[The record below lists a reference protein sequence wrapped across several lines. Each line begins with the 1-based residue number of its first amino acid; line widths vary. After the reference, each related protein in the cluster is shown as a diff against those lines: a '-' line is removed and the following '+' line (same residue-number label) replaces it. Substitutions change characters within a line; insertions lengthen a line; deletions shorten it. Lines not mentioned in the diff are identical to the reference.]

1 MTFPLLLWAALRFGP
16 AGAATAT
23 FAVAAV
29 MAEQASRGLGAF
41 VIAGTRPDQQV
52 VEAYVY
58 LVLAASTALIPA
70 AVLAE
75 RMRLTR
81 QLRKNEE
88 QYRQLFERNP
98 HPMWIFDPETLAF
111 LAVNDAAVAQYG
123 YDREEFASRTIRDI
137 RPTEDLARLDRDLAS
152 DHHGLDIA
160 GTWRHRK
167 KDGTVFEVE
176 ITSHEIDWHGRRAK
190 VVAALDVTE
199 RRRLQEQLV
208 HSQKMETVGRLAGG
222 IAHDFN
228 NLLGVILG
236 YSDLALQ
243 ELGAADPRRPEL
255 EQIRSAAEL
264 AAGLT
269 RQLLAFSRKQVV
281 DRRVIDL
288 NEILSELE
296 PMLRPAM
303 RENVDFVVL
312 PATGLWP
319 VLADPGEIHQVIMN
333 LAINARDA
341 MPSGGKLALETAN
354 VELDAHY
361 AERHFAVTPGDYVM
375 LAVSDTG
382 IGMDAETR
390 AHIFEP
396 FFTLKEKGKGT
407 GLGLASVYGIVEAC
421 GGHVW
426 VYSEPGRGT
435 TFKVYLPRAAG
446 AEGAS
451 VERSPTEAPGGS
463 ETVLVVEDS
472 EGLRELIRTCLER
485 VGYRVH
491 VAASGEEAL
500 AAARENP
507 ERIHLVVTD
516 VVLPGIGGRQ
526 LAAQLSELR
535 PRLRVLFV
543 SGYTDNAIVHNQILD
558 AGVAFLQKP
567 FSPKDLLRRVRA
579 VLDAG
584 EAPRI

>member
-1 MTFPLLLWAALRFGP
+1 
-16 AGAATAT
+16 
-23 FAVAAV
+23 
-29 MAEQASRGLGAF
+29 
-41 VIAGTRPDQQV
+41 
-52 VEAYVY
+52 
-58 LVLAASTALIPA
+58 
-70 AVLAE
+70 
-75 RMRLTR
+75 MRLTR

-341 MPSGGKLALETAN
+341 MPSGGKLALETVN

-361 AERHFAVTPGDYVM
+361 AERHFAVTPGEYVM

-390 AHIFEP
+390 EHIFEP

-407 GLGLASVYGIVEAC
+407 GLGLATVYGIVEGC

-567 FSPKDLLRRVRA
+567 FLPEDLLRRVRA